1 MGRTHRDGTG
11 RHVVRERLL
20 TVVILTAVPRGLRG
34 HLTRWLLEIS
44 PGVFV
49 GNISARVRELMWQRV
64 VEFVDDGR
72 ALMVYTARNEQR
84 LAFKVHGHD
93 WVPVDYDGISLLRR
107 QTVPD
112 YVPVYRPARDATK
125 QMAPRGDRATGTASE
140 TVWKRR
146 DARRKFKRKQ

>member
-1 MGRTHRDGTG
+1 M
-11 RHVVRERLL
+11 
-20 TVVILTAVPRGLRG
+20 LTAVPPGLRG

-49 GNISARVRELMWQRV
+49 GHISARVRELMWQRV
-64 VEFVDDGR
+64 IEYVSDGR

-84 LAFKVHGHD
+84 LAFEVHGHD
-93 WVPVDYDGISLLRR
+93 WEPIDHDGICLMRR

-112 YVPVYRPARDATK
+112 YVPAERRGRAEVKRPSEPAR
-125 QMAPRGDRATGTASE
+125 QGPGFGSE

-146 DARRKFKRKQ
+146 QARRKFKPNH